1 MTQTTEPA
9 PESNHIG
16 FFHAKKSKRW
26 GVVVLVMTLAFI
38 IVGASFISNDGRPV
52 RTISVEHGLLVSS
65 ISVTGKVVAMRE
77 VGLSSQVPGIITAV
91 YVKEGDIVRRG
102 QMLVELD
109 EREASA
115 LVGKTRANLQMA
127 QETLVQTQRELERI
141 CKLYDAG
148 GESRQAVDDVTSR
161 VRTTETKVQAAREEL
176 RIAQIGLTN
185 TQIHAPFAGLITTL
199 PAQIGQWANPGS
211 QLLTLADSDKRE
223 LDAKV
228 DAGDGG
234 LVKLGQEASITSDAF
249 PRRQWREK
257 VLRLAPAI
265 DKGEASNEFS
275 IRLSYSADAPPLRLG
290 QQVDVKIQLDS
301 KANVV
306 KIPIAALVNR
316 DGATDVMVIRDG
328 RVHFARVR
336 TGIEDMSS
344 TEIVEGVQPGD
355 RIILPESKSFTEG
368 ERVRIKNDGV
378 SRDRD

>member
-1 MTQTTEPA
+1 MTQTTSRA

-16 FFHAKKSKRW
+16 FFRAKKSKRW
-26 GVVVLVMTLAFI
+26 GVVALAMTVVFI
-38 IVGASFISNDGRPV
+38 IVGASFISNEGRPV

-65 ISVTGKVVAMRE
+65 ISLTGKVVATRE
-77 VGLSSQVPGIITAV
+77 VGLSSHAPGIITAV
-91 YVKEGDIVRRG
+91 HVKEGDIVRRG

-109 EREASA
+109 EREACA
-115 LVGKTRANLQMA
+115 LVGKTRANLEAA
-127 QETLVQTQRELERI
+127 QETLVQTQHELERI
-141 CKLYDAG
+141 RKLYDAG
-148 GESRQAVDDVTSR
+148 GESRQTVNDTASR
-161 VRTTETKVQAAREEL
+161 VRTTETKVRAAGEDL
-176 RIAQIGLTN
+176 RIAHIGLTN
-185 TQIHAPFAGLITTL
+185 TRIQAPFAGLITTVT
-199 PAQIGQWANPGS
+199 AQIGQWAAPGS
-211 QLLTLADSDKRE
+211 QLLTLIDSDQRE

-234 LVKLGQEASITSDAF
+234 LVKLGQQASITSDAF
-249 PRRQWREK
+249 PGRQWSEK

-265 DKGEASNEFS
+265 DKGDASNEFS

-290 QQVDVKIQLDS
+290 QQVDIKIQLNS

-316 DGATDVMVIRDG
+316 DGATVVMLIRDG
-328 RVHFARVR
+328 RVHFAPVR
-336 TGIEDMSS
+336 TGIEDMSN
-344 TEIVEGVQPGD
+344 TEIMEGVQPGD